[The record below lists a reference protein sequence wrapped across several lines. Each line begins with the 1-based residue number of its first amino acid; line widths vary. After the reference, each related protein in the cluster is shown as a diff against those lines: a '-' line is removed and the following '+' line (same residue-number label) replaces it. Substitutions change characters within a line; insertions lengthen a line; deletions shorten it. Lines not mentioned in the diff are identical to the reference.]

1 MSTINLIIDMTFCE
15 ECSSTSTIKNA
26 VVTRFP
32 IPISYYRCKWNAKTN
47 TQEHWV
53 NIPTSYAGAYT
64 MLLDWL
70 RSHGIKFKETAA
82 LSHSLTVEMYMD
94 ADIFNSV
101 NHHTELRV
109 LKY

>member
-1 MSTINLIIDMTFCE
+1 MSTINLIIDMTFCDE
-15 ECSSTSTIKNA
+15 SSSTSTIKNA
-26 VVTRFP
+26 VMTRFP

-53 NIPTSYAGAYT
+53 NIPTSHKGAYT

-70 RSHGIKFKETAA
+70 RSHGINFKETAA
-82 LSHSLTVEMYMD
+82 LSDSLTVEMYMN
-94 ADIFNSV
+94 AEIFNSV
-101 NHHTELRV
+101 SHHTELRV